1 MRWAVEKRNIKSL
14 TINPKNPRRM
24 TKDQASHLKE
34 SISKF
39 GMCEP
44 IVINTDGTVIGGHQR
59 LSTLKKL
66 GHKEVDVYVPEAK
79 LSEEEASE
87 LNIRLNRNTGEWDFD
102 ILANNWDASDLVQWG
117 FTTQELHIE
126 MVNSE
131 ESKEDGS
138 CRKASMHI
146 TFADETQ
153 LQEAENRIS
162 VIIDEFPGASYK
174 KKV

>member
-1 MRWAVEKRNIKSL
+1 MHWTVEQRSIKSL
-14 TINPKNPRRM
+14 TVNPRNPRRM
-24 TKDQASHLKE
+24 TKDQAEHLKE

-66 GHKEVDVYVPEAK
+66 GHKKVDVYIPETT
-79 LSEEEASE
+79 LSDEEASE

-102 ILANNWDASDLVQWG
+102 VLANNWDSSDLIRWG
-117 FTTQELHIE
+117 FTPQELHMDLID
-126 MVNSE
+126 SE
-131 ESKEDGS
+131 DPKEKSDH
-138 CRKASMHI
+138 RKASMHI
-146 TFADETQ
+146 TFADEIQ